1 MEKNSFL
8 EKARAAIKSAVGD
21 DIPDYLKEQQKIKE
35 NNLEEKYKPTI
46 MEVTEN
52 IETSNNEDSI
62 DIRYQEQIL
71 KAIKSADLP
80 GPDFFEFS
88 EAVKKL
94 KSSNSSMSLDDIIK
108 NTYIVLSA
116 NGLSKNKIL
125 ETGEHY
131 INVLK
136 TEKNKFEEAVQQG
149 AKNKI
154 EIPQSEIDE
163 LCKLNLELENQ
174 LNQIQEKI
182 NNNELLIKRKKE
194 DIENTKQKLSLNKT
208 KFNNTLNKIEKEM
221 VELINHVKNIN
232 L

>member
-1 MEKNSFL
+1 MRVFVWYCLTFPPVYDKNL
-8 EKARAAIKSAVGD
+8 V
-21 DIPDYLKEQQKIKE
+21 Y
-35 NNLEEKYKPTI
+35 
-46 MEVTEN
+46 
-52 IETSNNEDSI
+52 DS
-62 DIRYQEQIL
+62 
-71 KAIKSADLP
+71 
-80 GPDFFEFS
+80 G
-88 EAVKKL
+88 VK
-94 KSSNSSMSLDDIIK
+94 
-108 NTYIVLSA
+108 
-116 NGLSKNKIL
+116 
-125 ETGEHY
+125 
-131 INVLK
+131 NVLK

-208 KFNNTLNKIEKEM
+208 KFNNTLNKIEQDM